1 MREKSNSIIT
11 FFPLSVGL
19 VLSFLILW
27 RNRTMGET
35 GWIPILVAVTGVL
48 GALIVAI
55 LQLKRD
61 GKTIDSISGHT
72 ADMKPRV
79 ENIQTEAIDIRK
91 KVSEKILPQLNDISK
106 QDAELK
112 GLVEGDISSS
122 LKVLTNEVEY
132 QRRLKQE
139 LSPQLESRD
148 RMVARIDLIF
158 QENARLELEL
168 REKEKELAM
177 QKNRILDLQQD
188 IAREKEKNQ
197 ELRAALD
204 KQQKFIQKQELPKQK
219 KREKDWDMEL

>member
-1 MREKSNSIIT
+1 MIEEGANMREKSNSIIT

-158 QENARLELEL
+158 RKTPGWNWNFGKKKKNLQCKKTGFLIC
-168 REKEKELAM
+168 
-177 QKNRILDLQQD
+177 NRI
-188 IAREKEKNQ
+188 
-197 ELRAALD
+197 
-204 KQQKFIQKQELPKQK
+204 
-219 KREKDWDMEL
+219 